1 LARVRLVNVYEEP
14 RDPFADDPDHADA
27 LAPFEPDLDEDDRAD
42 LLEDLH
48 ELELFEKVLHPQGYR
63 GVVVDCADCDEAHY
77 FTWGLLMANLR
88 GLLEANCAQVH
99 EPAFDPDPAHYV
111 TWDYARGFSDCWIK
125 THGED
130 AV

>member
-1 LARVRLVNVYEEP
+1 MYEEP
-14 RDPFADDPDHADA
+14 RDPFADDPDHAEA
-27 LAPFEPDLDEDDRAD
+27 LAPFEPELDDDDRAD

-63 GVVVDCADCDEAHY
+63 GVVVDCDDCNEPHY

-111 TWDYARGFSDCWIK
+111 TWDYARGFSDCWVK
-125 THGED
+125 QHGED
-130 AV
+130 AAGA

>member
-1 LARVRLVNVYEEP
+1 VVDVYEEP
-14 RDPFADDPDHADA
+14 RDPFADDPDHAEA
-27 LAPFEPDLDEDDRAD
+27 VAPFEPELDEDDRAD

-48 ELELFEKVLHPQGYR
+48 ELEMFEKVLQPQGYR

-111 TWDYARGFSDCWIK
+111 TWDYARGYSDCWLK
-125 THGED
+125 THGSD
-130 AV
+130 T